1 MRGTVSFF
9 FCLEEG
15 RVPERR
21 AIQRTYRL
29 SIRFKPQQAARLK
42 ALAETRG
49 ESIAELV
56 RAAVSATLFNDT
68 LASVDLPAPNQR
80 AEVVRA

>member
-1 MRGTVSFF
+1 M
-9 FCLEEG
+9 
-15 RVPERR
+15 PERH

-56 RAAVSATLFNDT
+56 RAAVSATLFKDT